1 MLDSHA
7 AVLNAYDEGVTAL
20 HIAVRGANEKLLAL
34 LLERRTSSSTTTTI
48 VMMEVEEIVLIST
61 RARTTHTGADLEV
74 YDESGK
80 TPLHRAVESGLVT
93 IVAPLLEAPRSDIG
107 VRVRDETGNSV
118 LHLAAHEGY
127 RTVCRPARIHQ
138 VEGTMNQRDPLCAC
152 VPARVRVCARACVCL
167 AVDCGASVGQW
178 CRRHGNKQP
187 RRYATPLRRFA

>member
-48 VMMEVEEIVLIST
+48 LVMQEEEEIVLIST

-118 LHLAAHEGY
+118 LHLCARGLSHGMPASTHPSSGGRHEPT
-127 RTVCRPARIHQ
+127 RSFVC
-138 VEGTMNQRDPLCAC
+138 L
-152 VPARVRVCARACVCL
+152 CARACACVC
-167 AVDCGASVGQW
+167 VCV
-178 CRRHGNKQP
+178 CV
-187 RRYATPLRRFA
+187 